1 MNKEEKQYQNRLHL
15 QTNKHKNMLNYLHV
29 VAIRKYIGIEGEKG
43 KEEKGSEKH
52 RKEKE

>member
-1 MNKEEKQYQNRLHL
+1 MNKEEKQYQNPTSF
-15 QTNKHKNMLNYLHV
+15 TNKHKNMLNYLHV
-29 VAIRKYIGIEGEKG
+29 VAIRKYQGIEGEKG